1 MATHSKTIMPYKDI
15 IRDFCP
21 QAVLAAFDAGTAI
34 LEIYNEGFSVEYKAD
49 KSPLTTAD
57 RASNAIIMERLQA
70 LWSLPV
76 LSEESSHAPYETRR
90 EWPLFWLVDP
100 LDGTKE
106 FIKRN
111 GEFTVNI
118 ALVFEGRPV
127 FGVVYA
133 PVLGSLYAGA
143 AGQGARKAELGIDF
157 KDRDSLAELL
167 HHGGLAALPPLPFTR
182 PPAEKYRVVASRS
195 HSNEATEEFISK
207 LAASVSRPVERVS
220 IGSSLKLCLVA
231 EGAADVYP
239 RLAPTMEWDTAAAQA
254 VAEAAGCT
262 VVDANTNTPLQYN
275 KQCLTNPFFIV
286 WK

>member
-1 MATHSKTIMPYKDI
+1 MPYQDI

-21 QAVLAAFDAGTAI
+21 QAVLAAFDAGIAI
-34 LEIYNEGFSVEYKAD
+34 LETYNSGFDVEYKAD
-49 KSPLTTAD
+49 NSPLTTAD
-57 RASNAIIMERLQA
+57 RASNAIIMERLQV

-76 LSEESSHAPYETRR
+76 LSEESKQVPYETRR
-90 EWPLFWLVDP
+90 EWQLFWLVDP

-133 PVLGSLYAGA
+133 PALGSLYVGA
-143 AGQGARKAELGIDF
+143 EGQGARKAELGIDF
-157 KDRDSLAELL
+157 HDRDSLAELL
-167 HHGGLAALPPLPFTR
+167 HHDGIAKLPPLPFNH
-182 PPAEKYRVVASRS
+182 PPAENIRVVASRS
-195 HSNEATEEFISK
+195 HLNEATEAFINE
-207 LAASVSRPVERVS
+207 LAISTARPVERVP

-239 RLAPTMEWDTAAAQA
+239 RMAPTMEWDIAAAQA
-254 VAEAAGCT
+254 VAEAAGCR
-262 VVDANTNTPLQYN
+262 VVDANTNVPLQYN

>member
-1 MATHSKTIMPYKDI
+1 MPYQDI

-21 QAVLAAFDAGTAI
+21 QAVLAAFDAGIAI

-49 KSPLTTAD
+49 QSPLTTAD

-133 PVLGSLYAGA
+133 PVLGSLYVGA

-207 LAASVSRPVERVS
+207 LAASVSVPWNAS
-220 IGSSLKLCLVA
+220 PS
-231 EGAADVYP
+231 
-239 RLAPTMEWDTAAAQA
+239 A
-254 VAEAAGCT
+254 V
-262 VVDANTNTPLQYN
+262 P
-275 KQCLTNPFFIV
+275 
-286 WK
+286 

>member
-1 MATHSKTIMPYKDI
+1 MPYQDI

-21 QAVLAAFDAGTAI
+21 QAVLAAFDAGLAI
-34 LEIYNEGFSVEYKAD
+34 LETYNNGFDVEYKAD
-49 KSPLTTAD
+49 NSPLTTAD
-57 RASNAIIMERLQA
+57 RASNTIIMERLQA

-76 LSEESSHAPYETRR
+76 LSEESKQVPYENRR
-90 EWPLFWLVDP
+90 EWQLFWLVDP

-118 ALVFEGRPV
+118 ALVFEGKPV

-133 PVLGSLYAGA
+133 PALGSLYVGA
-143 AGQGARKAELGIDF
+143 ERQGSRKAELGIDF

-167 HHGGLAALPPLPFTR
+167 HHGGFAKLPPLPFNR
-182 PPAEKYRVVASRS
+182 PPAENLRVVASRS
-195 HSNEATEEFISK
+195 HLNEATEAFIGK
-207 LAASVSRPVERVS
+207 LAASAGRPIERVS

-231 EGAADVYP
+231 EGNADVYP

-254 VAEAAGCT
+254 VAEAAGCR
-262 VVDANTNTPLQYN
+262 VVDANTNAPLQYN

-286 WK
+286 WSPAG